1 MAVEVPVVINP
12 AFLTTDEETET
23 ASGFQVES
31 KG

>member
-23 ASGFQVES
+23 AGGFKLGS
-31 KG
+31 KS